1 MSLYIVPTSSLYN
14 RRFCPVPSLVD
25 DFLDDLDIIERALR
39 PPQTSRASRRKED
52 SAGCLDKV
60 VDDESKLA
68 ISLNVANFKP
78 EELKVDLDGRILKI
92 EGKQEVKEENGY
104 SLRTFVRQWALPDNV
119 DVEQIKPSMTE
130 DGHLR
135 IEAPKLAKPSIT
147 SRSIP
152 IEKNAP
158 EK

>member
-1 MSLYIVPTSSLYN
+1 
-14 RRFCPVPSLVD
+14 
-25 DFLDDLDIIERALR
+25 
-39 PPQTSRASRRKED
+39 
-52 SAGCLDKV
+52 V

-92 EGKQEVKEENGY
+92 EGKQEVEGSEY
-104 SLRTFVRQWALPDNV
+104 SMRTFACQWALPDNV

-135 IEAPKLAKPSIT
+135 IEAPKLAKPSMMHPGGEEYI
-147 SRSIP
+147 
-152 IEKNAP
+152 
-158 EK
+158 